1 MLSQAVPLVLF
12 LLFKGHQGQECPD
25 STEDVAGVSGSSLCL
40 RPYDVWIKYDSF
52 QWKKRLESGSYE
64 LLTGYNFKGQKCP
77 YFDVNNSNNTFSL
90 NNETLTFLIKSAKPQ
105 DSGHYFLEVTNS
117 NGQVCTKHFMVLV
130 LDHVEKPHLQ
140 VQWKTLDDG
149 MCEVSLYC
157 LVYGDDNVSY
167 ALYRGSTKIS
177 TEKNFTHQENQT
189 DVSGL
194 LTYTC
199 NVSNHVSW
207 ESHTL
212 NFTQGCLSV
221 PLKSGFLP
229 LLVVIIILVA
239 LFLGVLICCYVWD
252 KRRQSQSNPEEFLTV
267 YEDVKDQVRRNQP
280 GPSTSLRSLSAG
292 LEDDREQRRLDGC
305 LIEEQK
311 PPGEGTTIYSMI
323 QCQPSASTPQ
333 ETTSTLYSV
342 IQPFKKSGSKK
353 NHSPSF
359 NCTVY
364 EEVGKRYS
372 KAYNPARLS
381 RKELENFD
389 IYP

>member
-1 MLSQAVPLVLF
+1 VLGECIVTF
-12 LLFKGHQGQECPD
+12 LLLCLQPGISFLECPD

-167 ALYRGSTKIS
+167 ALYRGRSTKIS
-177 TEKNFTHQENQT
+177 TERNFTHQENQT

-252 KRRQSQSNPEEFLTV
+252 KRRQSL

-305 LIEEQK
+305 LIEVIINPFPSLFFTSFLALPKEKKGK
-311 PPGEGTTIYSMI
+311 PNE
-323 QCQPSASTPQ
+323 
-333 ETTSTLYSV
+333 
-342 IQPFKKSGSKK
+342 SGSKK